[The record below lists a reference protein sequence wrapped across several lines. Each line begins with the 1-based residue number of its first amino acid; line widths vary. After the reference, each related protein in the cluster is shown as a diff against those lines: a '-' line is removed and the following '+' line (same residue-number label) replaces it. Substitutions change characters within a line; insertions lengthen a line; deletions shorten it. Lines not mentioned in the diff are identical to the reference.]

1 MPSKGISNHVAP
13 LACLVSFHGM
23 FVIKHKSLEGALG
36 MQLFLLTALL
46 LFPLFVSKV
55 ENTQWVSFVY
65 FSCLLLKVGPS
76 VWHTLT

>member
-1 MPSKGISNHVAP
+1 M
-13 LACLVSFHGM
+13 M
-23 FVIKHKSLEGALG
+23 KHRSLEGALG

-65 FSCLLLKVGPS
+65 FSCLLLKGRSFS
-76 VWHTLT
+76 VAHTDMKPFLV